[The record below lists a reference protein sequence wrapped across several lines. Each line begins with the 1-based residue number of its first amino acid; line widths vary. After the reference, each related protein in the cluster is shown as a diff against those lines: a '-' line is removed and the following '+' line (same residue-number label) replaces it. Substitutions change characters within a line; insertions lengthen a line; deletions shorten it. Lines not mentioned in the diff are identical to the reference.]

1 MKRRDLAALTAA
13 LAAAPFIAASAAPTR
28 LWFVFL
34 ETGKRLPPDRE
45 KVAAM
50 QRGHLD
56 NFKRLFGEGKL
67 LAAGPLRDP
76 SGVKRGIVVVKA
88 ASRAELAGFFEP
100 DEYVRDGYMT
110 INAQPA
116 VAQRPL
122 HSTDIDPNGIEEIRI
137 ALLARPPRDAALRQ
151 ARLQRLVEQGA
162 VGARYAL
169 TEGPIAE
176 VLFARAENQT
186 ALEKVLADD
195 GGLTVWQQWI
205 GKRVLR

>member
-1 MKRRDLAALTAA
+1 MKRRDLAAWAA
-13 LAAAPFIAASAAPTR
+13 APLAAAMPALAQAAQ
-28 LWFVFL
+28 LWFIFL
-34 ETGKRLPPDRE
+34 ETGRKLPPDRD

-76 SGVKRGIVVVKA
+76 AGVKRGIVVVRA
-88 ASRAELAGFFEP
+88 ASRTELAGFFEP

-110 INAQPA
+110 VNAQPA
-116 VAQRPL
+116 VAHRPL
-122 HSTDIDPNGIEEIRI
+122 HSADIDPNGIEEIRI
-137 ALLARPPRDAALRQ
+137 ALLARPARDAALREQ
-151 ARLQRLVEQGA
+151 RLQRLVEQGA

-176 VLFARAENQT
+176 VLFARAEHQT

-195 GGLTVWQQWI
+195 GGLMVWQQWI